1 MEVLFD
7 WIVYMVQSAGLEP
20 ATSSFAGR
28 RSNPTELR
36 LQMVPKVGLE
46 PTHRMASASKTDVST
61 NSTIWA
67 YTSYLLNRRRAPL
80 SNVALLMQISFSGV
94 WLQCVVLQAKLAFP
108 HIYQFHHLGKYQQDQ
123 KVIWKKL

>member
-67 YTSYLLNRRRAPL
+67 KDMLELRPKNKKVNRE
-80 SNVALLMQISFSGV
+80 F
-94 WLQCVVLQAKLAFP
+94 F
-108 HIYQFHHLGKYQQDQ
+108 
-123 KVIWKKL
+123 

>member
-1 MEVLFD
+1 
-7 WIVYMVQSAGLEP
+7 MVQSAGLEP

-67 YTSYLLNRRRAPL
+67 YTSYLLNRRRALL
-80 SNVALLMQISFSGV
+80 SNVALLTQVSFSGV

-108 HIYQFHHLGKYQQDQ
+108 HIYQFHHLWANINKTRRLYKKKYKSQ
-123 KVIWKKL
+123 KFF